1 MECIY
6 TMFLDHTY
14 YMIYGKRYT
23 VLPPETGAN
32 FSYTNRLISVKP
44 HGKFPPE
51 RGGGTSICETP
62 SAHPKSIGETSAG
75 RADGGSC
82 ERWCGIF
89 FSFMIFYVGVFLDR
103 PFFFWK
109 HGPGVGQVFFF
120 LIRWNMR
127 GVWICL
133 KMGEVGL
140 WFFWF
145 WGVPCC
151 SRKPSICMESK
162 VVPSSKKAT

>member
-82 ERWCGIF
+82 ERWCGFIF
-89 FSFMIFYVGVFLDR
+89 LLWSFMLVCFWTGLFSFGNMGLVWD
-103 PFFFWK
+103 K
-109 HGPGVGQVFFF
+109 CFFF

-140 WFFWF
+140 WEFLILRSPVLFTQAQHLY
-145 WGVPCC
+145 G
-151 SRKPSICMESK
+151 I
-162 VVPSSKKAT
+162 

>member
-32 FSYTNRLISVKP
+32 FSYTNRRISVKP
-44 HGKFPPE
+44 HRKFPPE

-89 FSFMIFYVGVFLDR
+89 FFYDLLCWYVFGQA
-103 PFFFWK
+103 FFLLETWAWC
-109 HGPGVGQVFFF
+109 GTSVFF

-140 WFFWF
+140 WEFLILRSPVLFTQAQHLY
-145 WGVPCC
+145 G
-151 SRKPSICMESK
+151 I
-162 VVPSSKKAT
+162 